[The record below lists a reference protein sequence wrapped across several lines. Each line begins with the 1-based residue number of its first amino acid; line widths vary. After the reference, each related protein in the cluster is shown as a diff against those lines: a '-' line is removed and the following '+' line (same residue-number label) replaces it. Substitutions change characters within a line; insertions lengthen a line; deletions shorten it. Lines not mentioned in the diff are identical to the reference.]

1 MLTSEAC
8 NDITAF
14 FWRGTGGVISQRKM
28 TGKGYVTQRSRVLNV
43 LLDSHDIPITGR
55 LVLIYL

>member
-14 FWRGTGGVISQRKM
+14 FWRGTGGVISQRK
-28 TGKGYVTQRSRVLNV
+28 TEGKGYAAQ
-43 LLDSHDIPITGR
+43 
-55 LVLIYL
+55 

>member
-14 FWRGTGGVISQRKM
+14 FWRGTGGVISQRK
-28 TGKGYVTQRSRVLNV
+28 TAGKGYAAQ
-43 LLDSHDIPITGR
+43 
-55 LVLIYL
+55 